1 MTTVYVV
8 AYEEYDE
15 FDIKAIFS
23 TQEAADK
30 MAAHNA
36 DWEVEKYELD
46 PPILYARDGE
56 AFYRLQYDDG
66 YVWLMG
72 SYSFMWPDDGMKLDT
87 FHQGAFPNKNEP
99 KRVSGNIYVCAR
111 DDQEAIAKMRV
122 VLEAEGLPFVRMQNR

>member
-56 AFYRLQYDDG
+56 AFYEFSYDDG
-66 YVWLMG
+66 YVWYRYAFPLL
-72 SYSFMWPDDGMKLDT
+72 WPDSVPRLGK
-87 FHQGAFPNKNEP
+87 FNHGAYSNRTAQ
-99 KRVSGNIYVCAR
+99 RVNGHVLVCAR
-111 DDQEAIAKMRV
+111 DEQEAVEKMKS
-122 VLEAEGLPFVRMQNR
+122 VLEAEGLPFVRVQNR